1 MDENY
6 NCCAGHCCVIHG
18 CKYSLEGCPV
28 ATGKIE
34 QQHAC
39 EECGLE
45 KEGYFGPLPE
55 YDDAPYGCPRCG
67 STQVVFDAKYDIPEG
82 QRPKQGDPIRKF
94 YLCLA
99 CKHEGQWSAFK
110 GHKDRNIR
118 SNIMA
123 NPFSMGH
130 LIEGTVEQNPE
141 TGQCV
146 IRTDKGAFDVQ
157 EALLALKGKDVRFT
171 LVSFEN
177 LQRLAE
183 LVETQG
189 GGRVTG
195 IQPEEL
201 GVPFDVRKKS

>member
-1 MDENY
+1 MDD
-6 NCCAGHCCVIHG
+6 
-18 CKYSLEGCPV
+18 CPV
-28 ATGKIE
+28 ATGQEE
-34 QQHAC
+34 QAGAC

-45 KEGYFGPLPE
+45 REGYYGEPMPE
-55 YDDAPYGCPRCG
+55 FDDAPYGCPRCG
-67 STQVVFDAKYDIPEG
+67 STRVVFHGVYDIPEG
-82 QRPKQGDPIRKF
+82 QRPVMGDPIRKF
-94 YLCLA
+94 VLCLA
-99 CKHEGQWSAFK
+99 CKHEGQWTEFK
-110 GHKDRNIR
+110 GHKDRQVR
-118 SNIMA
+118 SSVMA

-130 LIEGTVEQNPE
+130 LIEGTVEQDSK

-157 EALLALKGKDVRFT
+157 AALLALKGKDVRFT

-183 LVETQG
+183 LVENQG

-201 GVPFDVRKKS
+201 GVPFDVRKKD